1 MKNLILQT
9 ENLLKLRNYSVKT
22 RKSYLLYIKQYLDF
36 VKKRKFK
43 NKQEAVEKF
52 LLEKVKRKKS
62 PQTVNLAL
70 NAVKFFYKEVLK
82 NDEKIDLKFAK
93 RSKKLPVVLSKAEI
107 EKILENIPNQ
117 KYKLAV
123 ALAYAGGLRISE
135 IQNLKVRDVDL
146 EELVI
151 HIKNAKGKKDRVT
164 VFPDKLKIDFQNLMA
179 GKNGNDFV
187 FNSGRGA
194 CLPARQGKLTTRSF
208 QVVFKKALKKA
219 GIKKGATFHSLRH
232 SFATH
237 LLENGTDVRYVQEL
251 LGHANIRTT
260 QIYQAL
266 LKNKNNA
273 MFYVYLLKSK
283 KVDNWYYTGS
293 TVDLKNRYKYHLNGK
308 VQSTKYYRPLI
319 LVYYEAFLSEKDAR
333 NREKQLKHKGNA
345 LKFLKKRIENS
356 LNIA

>member
-1 MKNLILQT
+1 MNLNYSLCLILLYMKNIILQT
-9 ENLLKLRNYSVKT
+9 ENSLKLRNYSVKT

-36 VKKRKFK
+36 VKKKKFK

-52 LLEKVKRKKS
+52 LLEKVERKKS
-62 PQTVNLAL
+62 SQTVNLAL

-82 NDEKIDLKFAK
+82 NNEKIDLKFAK

-107 EKILENIPNQ
+107 EKILKNIPNQ

-146 EELVI
+146 GELVI
-151 HIKNAKGKKDRVT
+151 HIKNAKGKKDRIT

-179 GKNGNDFV
+179 GRNGNDFV
-187 FNSGRGA
+187 FNSNRG
-194 CLPARQGKLTTRSF
+194 GKLTTRSF
-208 QVVFKKALKKA
+208 QAVFKKALKKA
-219 GIKKGATFHSLRH
+219 GIKKDATFHSLRH

-260 QIYQAL
+260 QIYTQVINPK
-266 LKNKNNA
+266 LKNI
-273 MFYVYLLKSK
+273 KS
-283 KVDNWYYTGS
+283 
-293 TVDLKNRYKYHLNGK
+293 
-308 VQSTKYYRPLI
+308 P
-319 LVYYEAFLSEKDAR
+319 F
-333 NREKQLKHKGNA
+333 
-345 LKFLKKRIENS
+345 
-356 LNIA
+356 